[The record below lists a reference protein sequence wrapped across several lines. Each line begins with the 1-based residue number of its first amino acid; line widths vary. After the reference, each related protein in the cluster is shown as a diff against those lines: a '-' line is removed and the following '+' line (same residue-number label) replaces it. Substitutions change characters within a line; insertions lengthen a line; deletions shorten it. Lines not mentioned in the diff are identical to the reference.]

1 MQPRITQV
9 PPRRYSSASMTRAP
23 CCAAMRAARTPPEP
37 PPMTNRSTSKSDMLH
52 IVSALLHF
60 GAQLAHDFDGKIVA
74 PAARIGHAFVERP
87 RLVSQHFLTDRRLVE
102 GENLL
107 EFRLGEMARIKARG
121 RVHDLLPAG
130 LKVLVDLGR
139 DVADVLGPH
148 RVGLNDRIRGLL
160 DHAVDQGGEQ

>member
-60 GAQLAHDFDGKIVA
+60 GAHAIHDVDRQIVGPFGGAVHGIFDGLRLLDDHLLA
-74 PAARIGHAFVERP
+74 DGGLVER
-87 RLVSQHFLTDRRLVE
+87 QD
-102 GENLL
+102 LL
-107 EFRLGEMARIKARG
+107 QLGLGEMRRIGASG
-121 RVHDLLPAG
+121 GVDHLAGASVEFLVHLSGDF
-130 LKVLVDLGR
+130 VD
-139 DVADVLGPH
+139 V
-148 RVGLNDRIRGLL
+148 
-160 DHAVDQGGEQ
+160 